1 MINEKKNKKDFD
13 TIIKNEKKK
22 TKNNGLNMILLNRL
36 ANQLGMKLLK
46 L

>member
-1 MINEKKNKKDFD
+1 MIKEKRNKKDFG
-13 TIIKNEKKK
+13 TITKDEKKK